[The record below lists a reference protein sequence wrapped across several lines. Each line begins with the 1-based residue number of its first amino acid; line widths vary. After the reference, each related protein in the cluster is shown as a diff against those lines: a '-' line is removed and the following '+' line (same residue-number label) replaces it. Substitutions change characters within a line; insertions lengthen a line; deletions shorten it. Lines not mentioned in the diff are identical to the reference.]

1 MRRTSALLS
10 CTLAL
15 AGCSSS
21 AIRTYSDPAMG
32 VRTIGTIAV
41 LPLQNAPFANGES
54 IRVNREV
61 AQTVSRANPGIVI
74 VGPVEAVQKLNE
86 HNLVDDY
93 DRYLVTLA
101 QSGIANAGILAR
113 IGDALGA
120 DALMQGAFLGF
131 GRQNGY
137 GYAGSRLAVR
147 YSLVSTVDGTVLW
160 ETTAELRNEAGP
172 FSAAPT
178 LEDVLPEA
186 IRSVLASMPKLP
198 PLSARR
204 RD

>member
-10 CTLAL
+10 CALAL

-21 AIRTYSDPAMG
+21 SVRTYSDPAMG
-32 VRTIGTIAV
+32 TRPIGAIAV
-41 LPLQNAPFANGES
+41 LPVQNAPLAKGES

-61 AQTVSRANPGIVI
+61 AQTVSRANPGILI
-74 VGPVEAVQKLNE
+74 VGPAESVQKLNE

-113 IGDALGA
+113 IGDALGV
-120 DALMQGAFLGF
+120 DAVMQGALLGF
-131 GRQNGY
+131 GRRDGY
-137 GYAGSRLAVR
+137 GNAGSRLAVR

-160 ETTAELRNEAGP
+160 ETTAELRSESGP

-186 IRSVLASMPKLP
+186 IQKVLASMPRLPRLP
-198 PLSARR
+198 PR